1 MGSMPKD
8 ALEGM
13 ATILRENGY
22 EVTKTELGMAAIKP
36 PYKDY
41 CFNKIESIDLSYID
55 GITCVFLTERGH
67 EELNNGEDTAATEIC
82 TGYIMYY
89 EDADENLKIYTGS
102 DKEIPLKNFKYVTR
116 LDDLIASLE
125 NKEKYF
131 D

>member
-1 MGSMPKD
+1 MSKD

-22 EVTKTELGMAAIKP
+22 EVTKNELGIAAIKP

-41 CFNKIESIDLSYID
+41 CFNKIESIDLRCID

-67 EELNNGEDTAATEIC
+67 EELNHNGKTAASEIC
-82 TGYIMYY
+82 TGFILYNE
-89 EDADENLKIYTGS
+89 EDDDENLKIYMGYGKDT
-102 DKEIPLKNFKYVTR
+102 PLKNFKYVTR
-116 LDDLIASLE
+116 LDDLISSLE
-125 NKEKYF
+125 DKEKYF

>member
-1 MGSMPKD
+1 MTKKE
-8 ALEGM
+8 LE
-13 ATILRENGY
+13 I
-22 EVTKTELGMAAIKP
+22 AAIKP

-41 CFNKIESIDLSYID
+41 CFNKIKSIDLSYID

-67 EELNNGEDTAATEIC
+67 EELNHGEDTAATEIC

-102 DKEIPLKNFKYVTR
+102 GKELSLGNFKYVTR